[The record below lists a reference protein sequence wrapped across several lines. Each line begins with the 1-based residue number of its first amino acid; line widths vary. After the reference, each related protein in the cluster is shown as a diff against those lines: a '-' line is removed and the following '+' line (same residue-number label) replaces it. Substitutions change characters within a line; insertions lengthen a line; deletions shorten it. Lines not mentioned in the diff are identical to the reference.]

1 MKTTTRTVSVRAAI
15 VTIAIVAV
23 TAVQLSGQ
31 RAAQVTGDFRNA
43 ATAEVVDAQ
52 GQPLLRGSFEAVD
65 GDDKGEVERLAKL
78 APVVAGSTASGE
90 AEVEYQVDDPA
101 TQEIELQATGM
112 PAGAQVSLVIDGTTI
127 ATATANKSGKV
138 EVELKVRSAAAQ

>member
-1 MKTTTRTVSVRAAI
+1 MKTTTRTVSVAAAI

-65 GDDKGEVERLAKL
+65 GGDKGEVERLAKL

-112 PAGAQVSLVIDGTTI
+112 PAGAQASLVIDGTTI